1 MATEITLVVRF
12 ERPPNLGE
20 LARAIED
27 SFEDAVVIE
36 WDVQEDV

>member
-1 MATEITLVVRF
+1 MAAEITLVVRF
-12 ERPPNLGE
+12 EQPPSPGE
-20 LARAIED
+20 LVRAIED